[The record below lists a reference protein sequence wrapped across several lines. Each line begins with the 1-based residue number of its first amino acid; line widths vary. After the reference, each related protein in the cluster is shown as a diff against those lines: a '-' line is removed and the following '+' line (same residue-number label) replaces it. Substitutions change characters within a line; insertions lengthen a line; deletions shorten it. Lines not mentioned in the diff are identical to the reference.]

1 MIRNGWR
8 SRVAFR
14 KEPLGACARR
24 PFRCRRPT
32 QSGRDRFGIWRQSS
46 RGNSAGCGA
55 AYLSAGS
62 CTVFAPDRRA
72 SCGRG
77 LGTRRPRDPDRPLV
91 CQDETSKQLLAE
103 TRVPIPIKP
112 ARPARCDHEPN
123 GTANLFVMLHR
134 SKAGASP
141 NRHPGGLRANL
152 ERLAHVRFANA
163 GTVGHWTGR
172 FYRDWHARL
181 GEELL

>member
-1 MIRNGWR
+1 LIRNGWR

-123 GTANLFVMLHR
+123 GTANLFVMLQR

-141 NRHPGGLRANL
+141 IAPAVDPRAGDYQRMATGCLGCQAKLWSLRESNDA
-152 ERLAHVRFANA
+152 
-163 GTVGHWTGR
+163 
-172 FYRDWHARL
+172 
-181 GEELL
+181 

>member
-1 MIRNGWR
+1 LIRNGWR

-112 ARPARCDHEPN
+112 ARPARCDHSWRLTDRPRGGPSGRRLPAHGYRLPRLPSQALELAREQRRVRAQSVNP
-123 GTANLFVMLHR
+123 TQPREAWFELTM
-134 SKAGASP
+134 GA
-141 NRHPGGLRANL
+141 L
-152 ERLAHVRFANA
+152 
-163 GTVGHWTGR
+163 
-172 FYRDWHARL
+172 
-181 GEELL
+181 